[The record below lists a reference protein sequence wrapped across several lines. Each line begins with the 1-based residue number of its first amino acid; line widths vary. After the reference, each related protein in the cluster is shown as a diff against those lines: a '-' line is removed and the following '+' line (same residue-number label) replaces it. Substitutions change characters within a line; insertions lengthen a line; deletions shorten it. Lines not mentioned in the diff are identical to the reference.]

1 MHAYLVR
8 LEPYIPPEQK
18 ATPISVRS
26 KYQLGAFLAVQPSV
40 CTGAI
45 KFEGNVLC
53 MSESHMLGNRCL
65 ARYLGQGHKY

>member
-8 LEPYIPPEQK
+8 LELYIPPEQK

-26 KYQLGAFLAVQPSV
+26 KYQSEAFMAVQPSV

-45 KFEGNVLC
+45 RFEGNVLC
-53 MSESHMLGNRCL
+53 MSESHMLGI
-65 ARYLGQGHKY
+65 GVWHDV